1 MPRISVSLPE
11 ELVARLEPVKARIN
25 VSQVCREALE
35 RRLDSLERAAA
46 QGAELDLEGL
56 VDRLRSERELI
67 EGKFDD
73 LSRRNAATW
82 LNTASYLELKAVAD
96 TQSTPR
102 MDRYRLP
109 RAAFRVMRQD
119 MEESTLSVEGPA
131 AVVYKTAWLD
141 YVRSVWSD
149 VVQHLDDATGAS
161 GPASDADE
169 GR

>member
-11 ELVARLEPVKARIN
+11 ELVARLAPVKARIN

-35 RRLDSLERAAA
+35 HRLDSFERAAA
-46 QGAELDLEGL
+46 QGADLDLEVL

-67 EGKFDD
+67 EGKFED
-73 LSRRNAATW
+73 LARRNGATW
-82 LNTASYLELKAVAD
+82 LSTASYLELKDVAE
-96 TQSTPR
+96 TQSTTR

-119 MEESTLSVEGPA
+119 MEESKQGIEGPQ

-149 VVQHLDDATGAS
+149 VVQHLDDATIAS